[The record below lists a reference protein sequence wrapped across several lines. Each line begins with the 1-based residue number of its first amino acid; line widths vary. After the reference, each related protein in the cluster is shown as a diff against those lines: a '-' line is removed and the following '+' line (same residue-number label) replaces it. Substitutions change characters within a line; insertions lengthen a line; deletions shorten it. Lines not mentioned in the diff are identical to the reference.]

1 MKSYKI
7 AIIGMG
13 YVGLPLALALSKK
26 FKVVGFDNSTKRI
39 DSLKKFKDLNNE
51 HSFYE
56 IKSRKKLL
64 SFSKSHNE
72 INDCNVYIICV
83 PTPLKQ
89 KNKPDLSFL
98 YEATKLLL
106 NKIKKNDLII
116 FESTVYPG
124 ATEEVVSEVFSKKK
138 LEVNKDYYLG
148 YSPERVNPGD
158 KKHNI
163 KNVTK
168 VISGS
173 NKIATKQIYEIYSS
187 VIKKIHIASSIKI
200 AESAKIIENTQRDI
214 NIALIN
220 EFSILFNKMNIDF
233 SEVLKAARTKWNFL
247 DFKPGLVGGH
257 CIGVDP
263 YYLTH
268 KCKKIGYKPRI
279 ILAGRKINDQMA
291 LYIVNKIKKQF
302 SLNKIIL
309 KNSNLLMIGLAF
321 KENCSDIRNSQY
333 LKIYKMLI
341 NLGIKVD
348 LCDPLVAKSAHAKN
362 YNFLKKP
369 SKKYDGIIISYKH
382 KEMKY
387 LNYKYV
393 KKISKENSLI
403 FDLKN
408 IFKNQLVNFKL

>member
-138 LEVNKDYYLG
+138 LEVNK
-148 YSPERVNPGD
+148 
-158 KKHNI
+158 
-163 KNVTK
+163 
-168 VISGS
+168 
-173 NKIATKQIYEIYSS
+173 
-187 VIKKIHIASSIKI
+187 
-200 AESAKIIENTQRDI
+200 
-214 NIALIN
+214 
-220 EFSILFNKMNIDF
+220 
-233 SEVLKAARTKWNFL
+233 
-247 DFKPGLVGGH
+247 
-257 CIGVDP
+257 
-263 YYLTH
+263 
-268 KCKKIGYKPRI
+268 
-279 ILAGRKINDQMA
+279 
-291 LYIVNKIKKQF
+291 
-302 SLNKIIL
+302 
-309 KNSNLLMIGLAF
+309 
-321 KENCSDIRNSQY
+321 
-333 LKIYKMLI
+333 
-341 NLGIKVD
+341 
-348 LCDPLVAKSAHAKN
+348 
-362 YNFLKKP
+362 
-369 SKKYDGIIISYKH
+369 
-382 KEMKY
+382 
-387 LNYKYV
+387 
-393 KKISKENSLI
+393 
-403 FDLKN
+403 
-408 IFKNQLVNFKL
+408 